1 MRDSPPGMSSRF
13 GVRLVVLVALAGSA
27 AAWFAPVATA
37 ASPNA
42 PAMPTSRKPDRER
55 GRDLWLQSCWECHGT
70 EGKGDGPA
78 ADAVPGGVPSLE
90 GKVPDSRID
99 ELVDLVEDGKGRMPA
114 YREDIDKHDA
124 RRILKYLQDAL
135 AGHPEAK
142 SEKEG
147 EEKDEGPQ
155 N

>member
-1 MRDSPPGMSSRF
+1 MHDSPAPMRTRLSLRLALVGILGLGVAAELVPG
-13 GVRLVVLVALAGSA
+13 AQA
-27 AAWFAPVATA
+27 AAP
-37 ASPNA
+37 ASA
-42 PAMPTSRKPDRER
+42 VPTKRKPDRER

-78 ADAVPGGVPSLE
+78 AAAVPGGVPTLE
-90 GKVPDSRID
+90 GKISEDKFD
-99 ELVDLVEDGKGRMPA
+99 ALVVLVEDGKGRMPA

-124 RRILKYLQDAL
+124 RRILLYLRDAL

-142 SEKEG
+142 SEKDEAA
-147 EEKDEGPQ
+147 EETPPQ